1 MPNVGSPGPD
11 SDISDGFVVGSAQ
24 SALTEVGCYGSFV
37 RDNSSRAGRGEA
49 GASVFR
55 TKGLRRSPQS
65 EDLTPPNFR
74 LRQGSLAKSFAAI
87 IPSCN
92 LHPRRYRPEA
102 EDLAAGHID
111 LTFSQPAWLPL
122 LRAGTVKAYAVTSE
136 DRLAL
141 APDIPTFAEIGLPA
155 LSYSPWVGLFAP
167 KATPKDI
174 VVKLNAVAV
183 GPGR

>member
-1 MPNVGSPGPD
+1 
-11 SDISDGFVVGSAQ
+11 
-24 SALTEVGCYGSFV
+24 
-37 RDNSSRAGRGEA
+37 
-49 GASVFR
+49 
-55 TKGLRRSPQS
+55 
-65 EDLTPPNFR
+65 
-74 LRQGSLAKSFAAI
+74 
-87 IPSCN
+87 
-92 LHPRRYRPEA
+92 
-102 EDLAAGHID
+102 LAAGHID